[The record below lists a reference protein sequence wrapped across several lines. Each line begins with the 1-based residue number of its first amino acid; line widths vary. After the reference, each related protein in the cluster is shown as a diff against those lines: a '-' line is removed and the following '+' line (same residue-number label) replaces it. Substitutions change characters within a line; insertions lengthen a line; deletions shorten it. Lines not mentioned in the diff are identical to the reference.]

1 MMKRMTQGLRALVT
15 NSGLGCSQSSCGR
28 YILRRLHEN
37 EELIFYGKTLPFS
50 GRFKW

>member
-1 MMKRMTQGLRALVT
+1 
-15 NSGLGCSQSSCGR
+15 
-28 YILRRLHEN
+28 LRRLHEN